1 MSARH
6 AFGRARRWLWLGG
19 MLAVCTAI
27 GSGCRGAAGKD
38 LSVAQLS
45 EVVAREQP
53 TLETCYQAGLDRTPY
68 DHEFRIQAKLSIR
81 PDGTVE
87 NVLFDQSG
95 LQGLAPCLEKTIRAW
110 RFPQAEAATLTIL
123 PIVFRPKV
131 EKVLPENLQLPPGF
145 QVLPDDKRP

>member
-1 MSARH
+1 LSA
-6 AFGRARRWLWLGG
+6 
-19 MLAVCTAI
+19 LALLFLAA
-27 GSGCRGAAGKD
+27 SGCKRSGKD

-53 TLETCYQAGLDRTPY
+53 TLESCYQAGLDRTPY

-81 PDGTVE
+81 RDGTVE
-87 NVLFDQSG
+87 KVELDQGG
-95 LQGLAPCLEKTIRAW
+95 LQGLGPCLEKTIRTW
-110 RFPQAEAATLTIL
+110 RFPQAEDDTLASL

-145 QVLPDDKRP
+145 QVLPQDKSL